1 MTTINFITSNKG
13 KIAALER
20 ALKTENAGEVEVVA
34 QDLNLLEPQF
44 DTVKEVSLY
53 KAQRAFEMLQKPVL
67 VEDGGFCI
75 AALNDFPG
83 VYTKYA
89 IKTIGANG
97 IIKLLEGVEDR
108 QARFISYATYIDAAG
123 EVRQF
128 ERKGGQVDICCR
140 KVNIDSPYAWSELW
154 KIIYV
159 KKYGK
164 ALCEMSKAE
173 VDDYMTGT
181 SVEGSLQ
188 QFAKWYVGEGCK

>member
-1 MTTINFITSNKG
+1 MQAINFITSNKG
-13 KIAALER
+13 KFLALER
-20 ALKTENAGEVEVVA
+20 ALKAENAGEVEVVA
-34 QDLNLLEPQF
+34 QDLDLLEPQF

-75 AALNDFPG
+75 AALNEFPG
-83 VYTKYA
+83 VYTKYV
-89 IKTIGANG
+89 IKTIGADG

-108 QARFISYATYIDAAG
+108 RARFISYATYIDAAG
-123 EVRQF
+123 TVRQF
-128 ERKGGQVDICCR
+128 ERKGGEVDICCR

-173 VDDYMTGT
+173 VDDYMAGT

-188 QFAKWYVGEGCK
+188 QFARWYVREGGK

>member
-89 IKTIGANG
+89 IKTIGADG
-97 IIKLLEGVEDR
+97 IIKLLEGVVDR

>member
-89 IKTIGANG
+89 IKTIGADG

-154 KIIYV
+154 KLIYV

>member
-1 MTTINFITSNKG
+1 MKTINFITSNKG

-20 ALKTENAGEVEVVA
+20 ALKAENAGDVEVVA
-34 QDLNLLEPQF
+34 QDLGVLEPQF

-89 IKTIGANG
+89 VKTIGADG

-108 QARFISYATYIDAAG
+108 RARFVSYATYIDAAG

-128 ERKGGQVDICCR
+128 ERKGGEVDICCR

-188 QFAKWYVGEGCK
+188 QFVKWYAREGGK

>member
-1 MTTINFITSNKG
+1 MKTINFITSNKG

-20 ALKTENAGEVEVVA
+20 ALKAENAGDVEVVA
-34 QDLNLLEPQF
+34 QDLGVLEPQF

-89 IKTIGANG
+89 VKTIGADG

-108 QARFISYATYIDAAG
+108 RARFVSYATYIDAAG

-128 ERKGGQVDICCR
+128 ERKGGEVDICCR

-159 KKYGK
+159 KKYSK